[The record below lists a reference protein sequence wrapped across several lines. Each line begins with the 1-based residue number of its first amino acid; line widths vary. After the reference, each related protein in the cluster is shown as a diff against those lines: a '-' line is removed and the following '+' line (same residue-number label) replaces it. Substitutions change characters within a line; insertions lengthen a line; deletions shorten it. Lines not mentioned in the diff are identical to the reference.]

1 MRLLRRWS
9 FWTLALG
16 IILAAIGPHLFRTSP
31 DEAVAPPF
39 VKPIWLAKDAPPS
52 LHLMITKEQLER
64 RFLWEYEPPLRFSLK
79 GAIRF
84 GAPPEVARIM
94 WETPKETIVLYDAS
108 KKAGSQI
115 DLDARDVSFKLALG
129 LSPFQNPMLHLFPVT
144 GEYALRLESSEPPD
158 EVSLA
163 LQVPGNRWGLLG
175 TDQRGRDVFH
185 LFVLGIRVSLL
196 VGLSATFIAT
206 ALGLAF
212 GLSSG
217 YFGGIIDAIIMRAV
231 DVLLSIPTLPIMIVL
246 AGLWGKGLFNLILIL
261 SAFSWMSTA
270 RTVRS
275 MTLSLREATFV
286 EGLRALG
293 APSSYILW
301 RHLLPEA
308 LPLLLA
314 NIALGVPGAVL
325 AEAGLSFLGLSDPRL
340 VSWGRMLHEAHSF
353 GAFTSGAWWLILPPG
368 FGIAGLCLVFLD
380 LGRHLEEILDPRLR
394 RKAL

>member
-16 IILAAIGPHLFRTSP
+16 IIFAAIGPHLFKTSP
-31 DEAVAPPF
+31 DEVVAPPF

-84 GAPPEVARIM
+84 GAPPKVARIM

-108 KKAGSQI
+108 EKAENRI

-129 LSPFQNPMLHLFPVT
+129 LSPFQNPMLHLFPAP
-144 GEYALRLESSEPPD
+144 GEYALGLESSEPPD

>member
-1 MRLLRRWS
+1 MRLLHRWS
-9 FWTLALG
+9 FWALALG
-16 IILAAIGPHLFRTSP
+16 VILAAIGPHLFKTSP
-31 DEAVAPPF
+31 EEAVAPPF

-52 LHLMITKEQLER
+52 LHLTITKEHLER

-79 GAIRF
+79 GTIHF
-84 GAPPEVARIM
+84 EAPPGVAHIV

-108 KKAGSQI
+108 EKAENRI
-115 DLDARDVSFKLALG
+115 DLDARDMSFKLALG
-129 LSPFQNPMLHLFPVT
+129 LSPFQNPMLHLFPAP
-144 GEYALRLESSEPPD
+144 GEYALRLESSKPPD

-394 RKAL
+394 RKVL

>member
-16 IILAAIGPHLFRTSP
+16 IILAAIGPHLFKASP

>member
-1 MRLLRRWS
+1 M
-9 FWTLALG
+9 
-16 IILAAIGPHLFRTSP
+16 
-31 DEAVAPPF
+31 
-39 VKPIWLAKDAPPS
+39 
-52 LHLMITKEQLER
+52 
-64 RFLWEYEPPLRFSLK
+64 
-79 GAIRF
+79 
-84 GAPPEVARIM
+84 
-94 WETPKETIVLYDAS
+94 VLYDAS
-108 KKAGSQI
+108 KKAESRI
-115 DLDARDVSFKLALG
+115 DLDARDVSFKLTLG
-129 LSPFQNPMLHLFPVT
+129 LSPFQNPMPHLFPAA
-144 GEYALRLESSEPPD
+144 GEYALRLESSEPPA
-158 EVSLA
+158 EISLA
-163 LQVPGNRWGLLG
+163 LQVPGSRWGLLG

-185 LFVLGIRVSLL
+185 LFILGIRVSLL

-217 YFGGIIDAIIMRAV
+217 YFGGVIDAVIMRAV

-275 MTLSLREATFV
+275 MTLSLREAPFV

-340 VSWGRMLHEAHSF
+340 VSWGRMLHEAH
-353 GAFTSGAWWLILPPG
+353 AFEPLRRAWWPSAPIRQN
-368 FGIAGLCLVFLD
+368 ARSVF
-380 LGRHLEEILDPRLR
+380 RPRPALEEILDPHRKVMISIKGAYASTVMERRSAEPPGGELCVAEAKSFCRRPGKWQSSTPRLSPPLLDKR
-394 RKAL
+394 PG

>member
-16 IILAAIGPHLFRTSP
+16 IILAAIGPHLFRASP
-31 DEAVAPPF
+31 DEAVAPPL

>member
-1 MRLLRRWS
+1 MRLLHRWS
-9 FWTLALG
+9 LWALALG
-16 IILAAIGPHLFRTSP
+16 AIIAAIGPYFFKTSP
-31 DEAVAPPF
+31 EEAVAPPF
-39 VKPIWLAKDAPPS
+39 VKPVWLAKDAPPS
-52 LHLMITKEQLER
+52 LHLTITEEHLER

-79 GAIRF
+79 GAMRF
-84 GAPPEVARIM
+84 EVPPEVAQIV
-94 WETPKETIVLYDAS
+94 WQTPKGTMVLYDAS
-108 KKAGSQI
+108 KKAESRI

-129 LSPFQNPMLHLFPVT
+129 LSPFQNPMPHLFPAT
-144 GEYALRLESSEPPD
+144 GEYALRLESSEPPAD
-158 EVSLA
+158 ISLA
-163 LQVPGNRWGLLG
+163 LQVPGSRWGLLG

-217 YFGGIIDAIIMRAV
+217 YFGGIIDAVIMRAV
-231 DVLLSIPTLPIMIVL
+231 DVLLSVPTLPIMIVL

-275 MTLSLREATFV
+275 MTLSLREAPFV

-340 VSWGRMLHEAHSF
+340 VSWGRMLHEAHAF